1 MKEGWHGDNY
11 LLLLD
16 PSEVAA
22 ATNSYR
28 LDKFL
33 PGFSVIGILN
43 WDDLIVRD
51 ANNTIFSVPTV
62 PLSPEHLH
70 RIAFQLPTTALV
82 SDLRFV
88 DRVKWYIKPILFGG
102 DPSATDNISWVSH
115 HEHSKLVV
123 WWNDQYHS
131 LKS

>member
-22 ATNSYR
+22 ATMSYH
-28 LDKFL
+28 LDRFL
-33 PGFSVIGILN
+33 QGFSVIGMLN

-51 ANNTIFSVPTV
+51 ANDSIFSVPSV
-62 PLSPEHLH
+62 PLSPDHL
-70 RIAFQLPTTALV
+70 RVLTFALPTIPLV
-82 SDLRFV
+82 SDLRFTGK
-88 DRVKWYIKPILFGG
+88 VKWYVKPILFGG
-102 DPSATDNISWVSH
+102 DPSATDNISWVNH
-115 HEHSKLVV
+115 QQHSQLVV

-131 LKS
+131 AKA